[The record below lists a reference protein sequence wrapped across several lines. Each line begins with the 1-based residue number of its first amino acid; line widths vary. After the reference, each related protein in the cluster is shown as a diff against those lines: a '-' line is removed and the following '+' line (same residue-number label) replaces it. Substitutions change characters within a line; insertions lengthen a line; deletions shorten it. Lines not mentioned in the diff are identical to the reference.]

1 MNDNNRWVIIAII
14 IAITILGFAA
24 IISYAYF
31 FLEVIETPHEKCIDR
46 CYNMNMKDPY
56 KVECI
61 NSCNDAVILV
71 IEDLTNSIDN
81 IDWES
86 ILREASS

>member
-1 MNDNNRWVIIAII
+1 MKRLYIIFALLS
-14 IAITILGFAA
+14 LGLQVNYTM
-24 IISYAYF
+24 SM
-31 FLEVIETPHEKCIDR
+31 EDT
-46 CYNMNMKDPY
+46 Y

-61 NSCNDAVILV
+61 NSCNDAAILV

-86 ILREASS
+86 IIKEASS